1 MLENAK
7 CVVTLLWS
15 PVKYSKYY
23 RRDKLIES
31 KI

>member
-1 MLENAK
+1 
-7 CVVTLLWS
+7 VVTLLWS

-31 KI
+31 KM